1 MEPALPSSS
10 ESGLGE
16 VDSSTISVVVD
27 GKEKKRKPQSKYNDE
42 DRYKIAKYAK
52 GHVPNQAARCFQS
65 KYPTIRESTV
75 RIFFERMSK

>member
-1 MEPALPSSS
+1 MELALPSSS

-42 DRYKIAKYAK
+42 
-52 GHVPNQAARCFQS
+52 AAMYQIKQQDVS
-65 KYPTIRESTV
+65 KVNIQPSG
-75 RIFFERMSK
+75 SSQ